1 MKTHIRISLT
11 LTFRVGYSRSRPPPS
26 GVEQHRPPKRKYGR
40 SDRVLSTD
48 TAKQAINQLQTIIN
62 NGFNDQINQLNK
74 QGETLSNRNN
84 WDGPLAN
91 QFREDVWPQTH
102 KALIKAKDELEKLQ
116 VNLQKISEEIFRAG
130 GA

>member
-1 MKTHIRISLT
+1 M
-11 LTFRVGYSRSRPPPS
+11 
-26 GVEQHRPPKRKYGR
+26 

-102 KALIKAKDELEKLQ
+102 KALIQAKDELEKLQ

>member
-1 MKTHIRISLT
+1 M
-11 LTFRVGYSRSRPPPS
+11 
-26 GVEQHRPPKRKYGR
+26 

-74 QGETLSNRNN
+74 QGETLSDQNN

-116 VNLQKISEEIFRAG
+116 VNLQKIFEEIFRAG

>member
-1 MKTHIRISLT
+1 M
-11 LTFRVGYSRSRPPPS
+11 
-26 GVEQHRPPKRKYGR
+26 
-40 SDRVLSTD
+40 SDRVLSSQA
-48 TAKQAINQLQTIIN
+48 AKDAIQKIQSIIT
-62 NGFNDQINQLNK
+62 GGLTEQINQLNK

>member
-1 MKTHIRISLT
+1 M
-11 LTFRVGYSRSRPPPS
+11 
-26 GVEQHRPPKRKYGR
+26 

-62 NGFNDQINQLNK
+62 NGFND

>member
-1 MKTHIRISLT
+1 MN
-11 LTFRVGYSRSRPPPS
+11 
-26 GVEQHRPPKRKYGR
+26 
-40 SDRVLSTD
+40 DRVLSTD

-62 NGFNDQINQLNK
+62 NDFNDQINQLNK

-102 KALIKAKDELEKLQ
+102 KL
-116 VNLQKISEEIFRAG
+116 VF
-130 GA
+130 